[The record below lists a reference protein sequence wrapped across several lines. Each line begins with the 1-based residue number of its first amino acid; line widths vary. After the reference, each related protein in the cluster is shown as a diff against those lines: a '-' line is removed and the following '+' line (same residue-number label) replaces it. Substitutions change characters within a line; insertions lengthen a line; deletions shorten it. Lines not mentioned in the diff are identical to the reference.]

1 MTLTSVKDGVLIA
14 LESLRAN
21 KVRASL
27 TILGIVIGVATVMTM
42 AAAIGGLRGS
52 VMESLDALGPKNF
65 IVMRFDQTQ
74 LRLADDGSQRA
85 PWEGKPPITFEEA
98 ALVEALPSIR
108 SAATE
113 VDAGGPA
120 KYGSRTV
127 PGVQIGGR
135 GAGWPEY
142 LKGDFVAGRN
152 FVPADVRRSAN
163 VVVISDRLAET
174 LFAGTPA
181 VGKEI
186 RLRGQPFVVVGVYR
200 QVENIFAAVA
210 GNFAVVPTTSAI
222 KRLGANP
229 DWLSVLVV
237 PTAAATQQQ
246 AMDDVRAVLR
256 GSRGLRPGEEENFA
270 LVRPEA
276 FADLF
281 DSVTRVFFLVM
292 LVLSGIGLMVGGVG
306 VVGIM
311 MISVTERTREIGVR
325 KALGATPR
333 EILWQFLV
341 ESMTVTLVGGALG
354 LLIASTV
361 AYVIGKVSPIPAAI
375 PLWAIAASLIVA
387 AVGGMGFGLY
397 PAWKA
402 SKLDPVEALRY
413 E

>member
-1 MTLTSVKDGVLIA
+1 MRLNSVKEGVVIA

-42 AAAIGGLRGS
+42 AAAIAGLRGS
-52 VMESLDALGPKNF
+52 VMGSLEALGPKNF
-65 IVMRFDQTQ
+65 IVNRFDQTKLQ
-74 LRLADDGSQRA
+74 LVNDGSQGM
-85 PWEGKPPITFEEA
+85 PWDGKPAITFQEA
-98 ALVEALPSIR
+98 ALIEALPSVR
-108 SAATE
+108 SVITA

-127 PGVQIGGR
+127 PGVQIAGR
-135 GAGWPEY
+135 GAAWTDY
-142 LKGDFVAGRN
+142 SKGDFVDGRN
-152 FVPADVRRSAN
+152 FVPADERRSAS
-163 VVVISDRLAET
+163 VVVISEKLAEA
-174 LFAGTPA
+174 LFDGMPA

-200 QVENIFAAVA
+200 EVENVFASAVT
-210 GNFAVVPTTSAI
+210 NFAFVPTTTALKRLEADPDWLSLLVVPTTSATQQE
-222 KRLGANP
+222 AM
-229 DWLSVLVV
+229 DEV
-237 PTAAATQQQ
+237 TAA
-246 AMDDVRAVLR
+246 LR
-256 GSRGLRPGEEENFA
+256 GARGLRPGAEEDFA

-276 FADLF
+276 FGELF
-281 DSVTRVFFLVM
+281 DRITGVFFLVM
-292 LVLSGIGLMVGGVG
+292 LVLAGIGLIVGGVG

-354 LLIASTV
+354 LLIASGF
-361 AYVIGKVSPIPAAI
+361 AFLIGTLTPVPAEIPA
-375 PLWAIAASLIVA
+375 WAIGASLLAA
-387 AVGGMGFGLY
+387 AVSGMGFGLY
-397 PAWKA
+397 PAFKA
-402 SKLDPVEALRY
+402 ARLDPVEALRY